1 MRWTFFR
8 NARLASDSG
17 TAMPGSSLQV
27 QLCPP
32 GERAAAL
39 EILYRRVPGSL
50 RPRLIADALTE
61 STRGMI
67 DLSGL
72 WVARR
77 HGRIV
82 GAMLTQPLAGRA
94 AAVWAPEVDPFWGR
108 AASAV
113 ALVRTALDDL
123 RTRGFRI
130 AQALLD
136 ESAQGHGPADLEGG
150 GMPHVTDLVYLERE
164 TRPALDVAPG
174 LPAIQWRSYTP
185 AVDAE
190 FRNVLQATYQD
201 SLDMPE
207 LEGIRSLDD
216 ILASHRAAG
225 RFVAERWRVGRLADE
240 PEAGAI
246 LLLSE
251 LPDRD
256 AWEVAYLGLTPAAR
270 GRGLGRAV
278 LAEAL
283 ALASEHV
290 SRLELAVDVRN
301 HPACQ
306 LYHSAHFLPFDRR
319 AVHLASFPPAPPT
332 ATAER
337 PPD

>member
-1 MRWTFFR
+1 M
-8 NARLASDSG
+8 SG
-17 TAMPGSSLQV
+17 LTLQV
-27 QLCPP
+27 QPCPP
-32 GERAAAL
+32 GDREAAL
-39 EILYRRVPGSL
+39 EVLYRRVPGSL

-61 STRGMI
+61 SARGLV

-72 WVARR
+72 WIARR

-82 GAMLTQPLAGRA
+82 GAMLTQALAGRA
-94 AAVWAPEVDPFWGR
+94 AAVWAPEVDSTWRR
-108 AASAV
+108 AASAI
-113 ALVRTALDDL
+113 ALVRAALDDL
-123 RTRGFRI
+123 RSRGFRI

-136 ESAQGHGPADLEGG
+136 ESAPRHGRSDLEGG
-150 GMPHVTDLVYLERE
+150 GMPHVTDLVYLERDTAPPLE
-164 TRPALDVAPG
+164 VATG
-174 LPAIQWRSYTP
+174 LPTIEWRGYGP
-185 AVDAE
+185 AVEAE
-190 FRNVLQATYQD
+190 FRAVLQATYID

-225 RFVAERWRVGRLADE
+225 RFVADRWRVGRLAGE

-278 LAEAL
+278 LAEAI
-283 ALASEHV
+283 ALAAEHV
-290 SRLELAVDVRN
+290 ARLELAVDIRN
-301 HPACQ
+301 HPAHR
-306 LYHSAHFLPFDRR
+306 LYHAAHFLPFDRR
-319 AVHLASFPPAPPT
+319 AVHLASFPPREP
-332 ATAER
+332 ATS
-337 PPD
+337 